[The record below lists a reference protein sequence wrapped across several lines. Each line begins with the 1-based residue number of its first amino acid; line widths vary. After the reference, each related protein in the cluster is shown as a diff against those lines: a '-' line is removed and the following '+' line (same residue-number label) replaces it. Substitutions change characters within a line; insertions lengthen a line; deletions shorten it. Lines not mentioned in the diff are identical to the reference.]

1 VEFRRFG
8 PRESFGT
15 RVGISPSPVYLH
27 LPYIATPSRALRL
40 LAASHRLRAPLSHHN
55 LSVSIGTLST
65 VAHSTAQSILD
76 RGTNSRRGKLWWR
89 DRNPAS
95 TADSAPEVGALRA
108 KGHLVIRQGNQR
120 PSRAQSHEPCWRR
133 RALRHTT
140 GPRPLS
146 TPDEGGKRRPLRHT
160 AVRGRARRCEAS
172 RS

>member
-1 VEFRRFG
+1 LG

-40 LAASHRLRAPLSHHN
+40 LAALHRLRAPLSHHN

-65 VAHSTAQSILD
+65 VAHSTAHSILD

-108 KGHLVIRQGNQR
+108 KGHSGYSAGDTTTCQR
-120 PSRAQSHEPCWRR
+120 PLGYSAGEPTTFARTKPRTMLATPCAAPLHRAPSSEY
-133 RALRHTT
+133 T
-140 GPRPLS
+140 
-146 TPDEGGKRRPLRHT
+146 
-160 AVRGRARRCEAS
+160 
-172 RS
+172 